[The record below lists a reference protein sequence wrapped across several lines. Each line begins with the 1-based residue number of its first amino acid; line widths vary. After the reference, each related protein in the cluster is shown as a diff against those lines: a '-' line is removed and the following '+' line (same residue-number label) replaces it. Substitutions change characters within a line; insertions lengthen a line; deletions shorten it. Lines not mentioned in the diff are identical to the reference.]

1 MKLGTGHVPC
11 KALVAYI
18 GIKPDNGV
26 LASVQRAQWKL
37 EGPRRNAR
45 DGGRKCQ
52 EARVPNGTGLEGLPS
67 TQAPMLP
74 LTENFAVHKALL

>member
-11 KALVAYI
+11 KAFVACI

-26 LASVQRAQWKL
+26 LASVQRAQWKW

-45 DGGRKCQ
+45 DGGRECQ
-52 EARVPNGTGLEGLPS
+52 EARVPNGTGLVGLLS
-67 TQAPMLP
+67 TQAPVLP
-74 LTENFAVHKALL
+74 FTENFAVHKAIL